1 MYKING
7 RSKTQ
12 PESLIVGKHYVD
24 VNTSATAIQV
34 PKEGVRHKKTY
45 EPSELETIYK
55 YTSERYSLSEYLKKI
70 ANDNDVVAVAVAELS
85 DIVLGG

>member
-1 MYKING
+1 MYKIKG
-7 RSKTQ
+7 RSKTR

-24 VNTSATAIQV
+24 VNTLVTAIQV
-34 PKEGVRHKKTY
+34 PKEGIKHKKVY
-45 EPSELETIYK
+45 EPLELETVYK
-55 YTSERYSLSEYLKKI
+55 YTVERYSLNEYLKKI